1 MPDFLNRLV
10 TALSS
15 ELFIC
20 FSRKIIIT
28 IFTFSEVLLN
38 YQSLSINYIFSFISI
53 VYDSGSFQ
61 DVNCKYRM
69 YLDEMD
75 TITETV
81 SDTSNPDFQHQKM
94 FSFTPVTRQVKHC
107 LNYFMNSTERIVY
120 NCVPYRKKIVRVS
133 ICRGKTIL

>member
-1 MPDFLNRLV
+1 M
-10 TALSS
+10 
-15 ELFIC
+15 IW
-20 FSRKIIIT
+20 
-28 IFTFSEVLLN
+28 
-38 YQSLSINYIFSFISI
+38 IFSLISI

-107 LNYFMNSTERIVY
+107 LNYFMNFTNRSVY
-120 NCVPYRKKIVRVS
+120 HYVLYRTKIVSSNIILYSYYQGLTNTTLRTPLVPLFFKWRPKFS
-133 ICRGKTIL
+133 TRGVIYPQIITVYC